1 MKNFTAILKA
11 NSVRFMMLATVVFAI
26 GATAL
31 SSHASAPTAAVNIVN
46 NSANEIRA
54 VYLSPADSDDWSG
67 DQLGGSVISPG
78 ATYTLSISWN
88 QPTVKLV
95 AEDKDGCFLSSTVD
109 ATSNSEWTITNQ
121 SARNC
126 GGSN

>member
-1 MKNFTAILKA
+1 MKIFTSILKA
-11 NSVRFMMLATVVFAI
+11 NGVRFMMLAAVVLAI

-46 NSANEIRA
+46 DSGFEIRA
-54 VYLSPADSDDWSG
+54 IYLSPADSDDWSG
-67 DQLGGSVISPG
+67 DQLGGAVIAPG
-78 ATYTLSISWN
+78 SSYTLSISWN

-121 SARNC
+121 SSRNC
-126 GGSN
+126 GGSY